1 VTAQD
6 HALPGRLSAG
16 ERVLLVDP
24 KERRYLVTLHPG
36 ASFHTHSGIV
46 AHDEVIGRPEGS
58 TIVAS
63 TGRRFVV
70 LRPTLADVVLKM
82 PRGAQVIYPKDLGA
96 ILIAGDIG
104 PGMRVLEA
112 GVGSGA
118 LSMALLRAGAEVV
131 GYEVRADFAAGARAN
146 VAAFEGPGAAYRVE
160 ERDIYQGISER
171 GLDRIVLDLPEPWR
185 ALGPASEALR
195 PGGILLSYLPSVTQV
210 ATLRANMASKHFG
223 MAETFEVLRRTWHVE
238 ERSVRPDHRMVAH
251 TGFITTARLLV
262 PTPEHE
268 LPDETAVG
276 EAVRNEEAV
285 PNEQK
290 EETALPEEES
300 E

>member
-1 VTAQD
+1 MTRQAETP
-6 HALPGRLSAG
+6 AGRLSAG

-36 ASFHTHSGIV
+36 GFFHTHSGIV
-46 AHDEVIGRPEGS
+46 AHDDVIGRPEGS
-58 TIVAS
+58 TIGAS

-82 PRGAQVIYPKDLGA
+82 PRGAEVIYPKDLGA
-96 ILIAGDIG
+96 ILIAADIG

-118 LSMALLRAGAEVV
+118 LSMALLRAGADVV

-146 VAAFEGPGAAYRVE
+146 VAAWAGPATTYRVE
-160 ERDIYQGISER
+160 ERDVYQGIEER
-171 GLDRIVLDLPEPWR
+171 DLDRVVLDLPEPWR
-185 ALGPASEALR
+185 ALGPASVAMR
-195 PGGILLSYLPSVTQV
+195 PGGILLAYLPSITQV
-210 ATLRANMASKHFG
+210 ASLRAAMVSKSFG

-262 PTPEHE
+262 PTAEAEPSPEAE
-268 LPDETAVG
+268 P
-276 EAVRNEEAV
+276 
-285 PNEQK
+285 
-290 EETALPEEES
+290 LPEAELSDEAQR
-300 E
+300 EL